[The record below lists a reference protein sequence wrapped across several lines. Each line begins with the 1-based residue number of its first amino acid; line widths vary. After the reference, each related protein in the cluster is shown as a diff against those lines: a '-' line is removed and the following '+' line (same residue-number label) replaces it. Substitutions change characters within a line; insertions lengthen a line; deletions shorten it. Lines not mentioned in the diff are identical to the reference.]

1 MKYIH
6 RIHSMKMFDKTVG
19 KETFMGQT
27 IIEKILSKNLGRAV
41 RAGDEALFEPD
52 LTVAYDYPGYI
63 DSYEKQMDELGVTS
77 VAHPDKFLFFIDH
90 FNPAGDSKSREVH
103 VKTRSFAKRMGIQLW
118 EDVGIGHQVIMEKGY
133 VVPGTMLIHFDGH
146 VSTLGSVGAGAI
158 SVRNAVIEALATGKV
173 SIVVPGTLRVNFI
186 GKLEKGVTARDV
198 FHTLVQRL
206 GPSGA
211 CSLCL
216 EFGGEGLKNL
226 TMDDRIM
233 AEFGR
238 IDILMNNAGAAITKK
253 AEDLTMEEWDRVVN
267 VDLRGAF
274 MVAQAVGKV
283 MIRQNYGRIIN
294 TISVYGYVGGKLVL
308 PYLAAKGGLAQV
320 TKGLAMEWARYNINV
335 NALVPGY
342 IVTEI
347 NKKEFENEKV
357 YNSIV
362 RKIPMRRL
370 GSVEDVIGSVIFLA
384 SDASNYVTGA
394 VIAADGGWLCE

>member
-1 MKYIH
+1 
-6 RIHSMKMFDKTVG
+6 
-19 KETFMGQT
+19 MGQT

-226 TMDDRIM
+226 TMDDRITLCNQAM
-233 AEFGR
+233 FLSAVTAVCEQDDVMEGYALGGGLELALACDLRICGESAKLGFPEIGLGIMPGAGGTIRAPRLIGGAKAMEMIFTGSSLSAADAER
-238 IDILMNNAGAAITKK
+238 IGLVN
-253 AEDLTMEEWDRVVN
+253 RVVS
-267 VDLRGAF
+267 DGD
-274 MVAQAVGKV
+274 
-283 MIRQNYGRIIN
+283 
-294 TISVYGYVGGKLVL
+294 VL
-308 PYLAAKGGLAQV
+308 TA
-320 TKGLAMEWARYNINV
+320 AMEMAMKIAKKSRA
-335 NALVPGY
+335 ALEVAKHSILAGMEMTS
-342 IVTEI
+342 VTEAVAMEAE
-347 NKKEFENEKV
+347 NWSGMFATYDQKEGMHAFLEK
-357 YNSIV
+357 
-362 RKIPMRRL
+362 RKP
-370 GSVEDVIGSVIFLA
+370 SF
-384 SDASNYVTGA
+384 
-394 VIAADGGWLCE
+394 ADR

>member
-1 MKYIH
+1 
-6 RIHSMKMFDKTVG
+6 
-19 KETFMGQT
+19 
-27 IIEKILSKNLGRAV
+27 
-41 RAGDEALFEPD
+41 
-52 LTVAYDYPGYI
+52 
-63 DSYEKQMDELGVTS
+63 
-77 VAHPDKFLFFIDH
+77 
-90 FNPAGDSKSREVH
+90 
-103 VKTRSFAKRMGIQLW
+103 
-118 EDVGIGHQVIMEKGY
+118 
-133 VVPGTMLIHFDGH
+133 
-146 VSTLGSVGAGAI
+146 
-158 SVRNAVIEALATGKV
+158 
-173 SIVVPGTLRVNFI
+173 
-186 GKLEKGVTARDV
+186 
-198 FHTLVQRL
+198 
-206 GPSGA
+206 
-211 CSLCL
+211 
-216 EFGGEGLKNL
+216 
-226 TMDDRIM
+226 
-233 AEFGR
+233 
-238 IDILMNNAGAAITKK
+238 
-253 AEDLTMEEWDRVVN
+253 MEEWDRVVN

-347 NKKEFENEKV
+347 NNLEAEEKLHHRLQKLNQEFENEKV